1 MCYNRFID
9 WGNSVVLSPRQL
21 RGFSFGELSMKL
33 ATAIN
38 ANTYRAIVP
47 TLKLADISSASLL
60 DTLLA
65 NGVGTRK
72 DAVPYVVFYVT
83 QLPKV
88 TRKPYEGQRGWTF
101 GRGTAEQRRTDRILD
116 NIFVD
121 VEADAKKPKTSKKKD
136 KVTKLVTAYQA
147 MTAAEKRRFLASI

>member
-1 MCYNRFID
+1 
-9 WGNSVVLSPRQL
+9 
-21 RGFSFGELSMKL
+21 MKL

-38 ANTYRAIVP
+38 ARTYRAIVP

-60 DTLLA
+60 DTLLV

-72 DAVPYVVFYVT
+72 DAVPYVVFYVSELST
-83 QLPKV
+83 T

-101 GRGTAEQRRTDRILD
+101 GRGTAEQKRTDRILD

-136 KVTKLVTAYQA
+136 KVARLVAAYEG

>member
-1 MCYNRFID
+1 
-9 WGNSVVLSPRQL
+9 
-21 RGFSFGELSMKL
+21 MKL

-47 TLKLADISSASLL
+47 TLKLADIPSASLL

-136 KVTKLVTAYQA
+136 KVARLVTAYQA
-147 MTAAEKRRFLASI
+147 MTAAEKRRFLAAI

>member
-1 MCYNRFID
+1 
-9 WGNSVVLSPRQL
+9 
-21 RGFSFGELSMKL
+21 MKL
-33 ATAIN
+33 ATVATAIN
-38 ANTYRAIVP
+38 ANIYRAIVP
-47 TLKLADISSASLL
+47 TLKLADIESASLL
-60 DTLLA
+60 GALLS

-72 DAVPYVVFYVT
+72 DALPYVVFYVT
-83 QLPKV
+83 QLPNV

-101 GRGTAEQRRTDRILD
+101 GRGTAEQRRTDRILA

-136 KVTKLVTAYQA
+136 KVARLVSAYEA

>member
-1 MCYNRFID
+1 
-9 WGNSVVLSPRQL
+9 
-21 RGFSFGELSMKL
+21 MKL
-33 ATAIN
+33 ATYIN
-38 ANTYRAIVP
+38 PRTYRAIVP
-47 TLKLADISSASLL
+47 TLKLADIESASLL
-60 DTLLA
+60 DTLLS

-101 GRGTAEQRRTDRILD
+101 GRGTAEQKRTDRILD

-121 VEADAKKPKTSKKKD
+121 VNADAKKPKASKKTD
-136 KVTKLVTAYQA
+136 KVAKLVSAYEA

>member
-1 MCYNRFID
+1 
-9 WGNSVVLSPRQL
+9 
-21 RGFSFGELSMKL
+21 MKL

-38 ANTYRAIVP
+38 ARTYRAIVP

-72 DAVPYVVFYVT
+72 DAVPYVVFYVSELST
-83 QLPKV
+83 T

-101 GRGTAEQRRTDRILD
+101 GRGTAEQKRTDRILD

-121 VEADAKKPKTSKKKD
+121 VEADAKKPKTSKKTD
-136 KVTKLVTAYQA
+136 KVAQLKKGFDAL
-147 MTAAEKRRFLASI
+147 TAAERRRFLLSLNHVLVQA

>member
-1 MCYNRFID
+1 
-9 WGNSVVLSPRQL
+9 
-21 RGFSFGELSMKL
+21 MKL
-33 ATAIN
+33 ATHIN
-38 ANTYRAIVP
+38 SNIYQAIVP

-60 DTLLA
+60 DTLLK
-65 NGVGTRK
+65 NGIGTRK

-101 GRGTAEQRRTDRILD
+101 GRGTAEQKRTDRILD

-121 VEADAKKPKTSKKKD
+121 VEADARKPKKNNKTDAVS
-136 KVTKLVTAYQA
+136 KLVATYEKL
-147 MTAAEKRRFLASI
+147 TAAQKRRFLASI

>member
-1 MCYNRFID
+1 
-9 WGNSVVLSPRQL
+9 
-21 RGFSFGELSMKL
+21 MKL

-38 ANTYRAIVP
+38 TRTYRAIVP

-147 MTAAEKRRFLASI
+147 MTAAEKRRFLAAI

>member
-1 MCYNRFID
+1 
-9 WGNSVVLSPRQL
+9 
-21 RGFSFGELSMKL
+21 MKL
-33 ATAIN
+33 ATYIN
-38 ANTYRAIVP
+38 PRTYRAIVP
-47 TLKLADISSASLL
+47 TLKLADIESASLL
-60 DTLLA
+60 DVLLN

-83 QLPKV
+83 QLPNV

-101 GRGTAEQRRTDRILD
+101 GRGTAEQKRTDRILD

-121 VEADAKKPKTSKKKD
+121 VNADAKKPKASKKKD
-136 KVTKLVTAYQA
+136 KVARLVSAYEA

>member
-1 MCYNRFID
+1 
-9 WGNSVVLSPRQL
+9 
-21 RGFSFGELSMKL
+21 MKL

-60 DTLLA
+60 DTLLS

-72 DAVPYVVFYVT
+72 DAVPYVVFYVSELSST
-83 QLPKV
+83 

-101 GRGTAEQRRTDRILD
+101 GRGTAEQKRTDRILD

-121 VEADAKKPKTSKKKD
+121 VQADAKKRKTNSKTD
-136 KVTKLVTAYQA
+136 KVARLVTGFGKLN
-147 MTAAEKRRFLASI
+147 AAEKRRFLAAI

>member
-1 MCYNRFID
+1 
-9 WGNSVVLSPRQL
+9 
-21 RGFSFGELSMKL
+21 MKL

-38 ANTYRAIVP
+38 ANIYRAIVP

-60 DTLLA
+60 DTLLS

-72 DAVPYVVFYVT
+72 DAVPYVVFYVSE
-83 QLPKV
+83 LPSA

-101 GRGTAEQRRTDRILD
+101 GRGTAEQKRTDRILD

-121 VEADAKKPKTSKKKD
+121 VDADARKPKKNKKLD
-136 KVTKLVTAYQA
+136 KVARLVTAYEG

>member
-47 TLKLADISSASLL
+47 TLKLADIPSASLL

-136 KVTKLVTAYQA
+136 KVARLVTAYQA
-147 MTAAEKRRFLASI
+147 MTAAEKRRFLAAI

>member
-1 MCYNRFID
+1 
-9 WGNSVVLSPRQL
+9 
-21 RGFSFGELSMKL
+21 MKL

-38 ANTYRAIVP
+38 ANTYRAIAP

-65 NGVGTRK
+65 NGVGTRR
-72 DAVPYVVFYVT
+72 DAVPYVVFYVSELST
-83 QLPKV
+83 T

-101 GRGTAEQRRTDRILD
+101 GRGTAEQKRTDRILD

-121 VEADAKKPKTSKKKD
+121 VDADAKKPKTSKKKD

-147 MTAAEKRRFLASI
+147 MTAAEKRRFLAAI

>member
-1 MCYNRFID
+1 
-9 WGNSVVLSPRQL
+9 
-21 RGFSFGELSMKL
+21 MKL

-38 ANTYRAIVP
+38 TRTYRAIVP
-47 TLKLADISSASLL
+47 TLKLADIESATLL
-60 DTLLA
+60 DTLLS

-147 MTAAEKRRFLASI
+147 MTAAEKRRFLAAI

>member
-1 MCYNRFID
+1 
-9 WGNSVVLSPRQL
+9 
-21 RGFSFGELSMKL
+21 MKL

-38 ANTYRAIVP
+38 SNTYRAIVP
-47 TLKLADISSASLL
+47 TLKLADIESATLL
-60 DTLLA
+60 DTLLS

-101 GRGTAEQRRTDRILD
+101 GRGTAEQKRTNRILD

-121 VEADAKKPKTSKKKD
+121 VEANAKKPKTNRKTD
-136 KVTKLVTAYQA
+136 KVARLVTSFGKL
-147 MTAAEKRRFLASI
+147 TAAEKRRFLASV

>member
-1 MCYNRFID
+1 
-9 WGNSVVLSPRQL
+9 
-21 RGFSFGELSMKL
+21 MKL

-72 DAVPYVVFYVT
+72 DAVPYVVFYVSELST
-83 QLPKV
+83 T

-101 GRGTAEQRRTDRILD
+101 GRGTAEQKRTDRILD

-147 MTAAEKRRFLASI
+147 MTAAEKRRFLAAI

>member
-1 MCYNRFID
+1 
-9 WGNSVVLSPRQL
+9 
-21 RGFSFGELSMKL
+21 MKL

-38 ANTYRAIVP
+38 SNIYQAIVP

-101 GRGTAEQRRTDRILD
+101 GRGTAEQKRTDRILD

-121 VEADAKKPKTSKKKD
+121 VEAGVKKPKTNSKID
-136 KVTKLVTAYQA
+136 KVKRLVTSFGKL
-147 MTAAEKRRFLASI
+147 TAAEKRRFLASVQ

>member
-1 MCYNRFID
+1 
-9 WGNSVVLSPRQL
+9 
-21 RGFSFGELSMKL
+21 MKL
-33 ATAIN
+33 ATVATAIN
-38 ANTYRAIVP
+38 ANIYRAIVP
-47 TLKLADISSASLL
+47 TLKLADIESA
-60 DTLLA
+60 TLLETLLK
-65 NGVGTRK
+65 NGIGTRK

-101 GRGTAEQRRTDRILD
+101 GRGTAEQKRTDRILD

-121 VEADAKKPKTSKKKD
+121 VNADAKKPKTSKKKD
-136 KVTKLVTAYQA
+136 KVARLVSAYEA

>member
-1 MCYNRFID
+1 
-9 WGNSVVLSPRQL
+9 
-21 RGFSFGELSMKL
+21 MKL

-38 ANTYRAIVP
+38 SNIYQAIVP

-121 VEADAKKPKTSKKKD
+121 VEAGVKKPKTNSKTD
-136 KVTKLVTAYQA
+136 KVARLVTSFGKL
-147 MTAAEKRRFLASI
+147 TAAEKRRFLASVQ

>member
-1 MCYNRFID
+1 
-9 WGNSVVLSPRQL
+9 
-21 RGFSFGELSMKL
+21 MKL

-101 GRGTAEQRRTDRILD
+101 GRGTAEQKTHRQDSRQHLCGCAGRRKETQDQQQD
-116 NIFVD
+116 
-121 VEADAKKPKTSKKKD
+121 
-136 KVTKLVTAYQA
+136 
-147 MTAAEKRRFLASI
+147 

>member
-1 MCYNRFID
+1 
-9 WGNSVVLSPRQL
+9 
-21 RGFSFGELSMKL
+21 MKL

-38 ANTYRAIVP
+38 SNIYQAIVP

-101 GRGTAEQRRTDRILD
+101 GRGTAEQKRTDRILD

-121 VEADAKKPKTSKKKD
+121 VEAGVKKPKTNSKVD
-136 KVTKLVTAYQA
+136 KVARLVTSFGKL
-147 MTAAEKRRFLASI
+147 TAAEKRRFLASVQ

>member
-1 MCYNRFID
+1 
-9 WGNSVVLSPRQL
+9 
-21 RGFSFGELSMKL
+21 MKL

-38 ANTYRAIVP
+38 ANIYRAIVP
-47 TLKLADISSASLL
+47 TLKLADTPSASLL
-60 DTLLA
+60 DVLLN

-83 QLPKV
+83 QLPNV
-88 TRKPYEGQRGWTF
+88 TRKPYVGQRGWTF

-116 NIFVD
+116 NIFID

-136 KVTKLVTAYQA
+136 KVARLVSAYQG

>member
-1 MCYNRFID
+1 
-9 WGNSVVLSPRQL
+9 
-21 RGFSFGELSMKL
+21 MKL

-38 ANTYRAIVP
+38 ANIYRAIVP

-60 DTLLA
+60 DTLLS

-72 DAVPYVVFYVT
+72 DAVPYVVFYVSE
-83 QLPKV
+83 LPSA

-101 GRGTAEQRRTDRILD
+101 GRGTAEQKRTDRILD

-121 VEADAKKPKTSKKKD
+121 VDADAKKPKASKKTD
-136 KVTKLVTAYQA
+136 KVAQLKSAFDKLTS
-147 MTAAEKRRFLASI
+147 AERRRFLLSLNHSLVQA

>member
-1 MCYNRFID
+1 
-9 WGNSVVLSPRQL
+9 
-21 RGFSFGELSMKL
+21 MKL

-38 ANTYRAIVP
+38 ARTYRAIVP

-72 DAVPYVVFYVT
+72 DAVPYVVFYVSELST
-83 QLPKV
+83 T

-101 GRGTAEQRRTDRILD
+101 GRGTAEQKRTDRILD

-136 KVTKLVTAYQA
+136 KVARLVTAYQA
-147 MTAAEKRRFLASI
+147 MTAAEKRRFLAAI

>member
-1 MCYNRFID
+1 
-9 WGNSVVLSPRQL
+9 
-21 RGFSFGELSMKL
+21 MKL

-38 ANTYRAIVP
+38 TRTYRAIVP
-47 TLKLADISSASLL
+47 TLKLADIESATLL
-60 DTLLA
+60 DTLLS

-121 VEADAKKPKTSKKKD
+121 VNKDTPKRKKPKTNSKSD
-136 KVTKLVTAYQA
+136 KVARLVTSFSKL
-147 MTAAEKRRFLASI
+147 TAAEKRRFLASV

>member
-1 MCYNRFID
+1 
-9 WGNSVVLSPRQL
+9 
-21 RGFSFGELSMKL
+21 MKL
-33 ATAIN
+33 ATVATAIN
-38 ANTYRAIVP
+38 ANIYRAIVP
-47 TLKLADISSASLL
+47 TLKLADIESATLL
-60 DTLLA
+60 DTLLS

-121 VEADAKKPKTSKKKD
+121 VNADAKKPKASKKLD
-136 KVTKLVTAYQA
+136 KVAQLKSSFDKL
-147 MTAAEKRRFLASI
+147 TAAERRRFLLSLNHVLVQA

>member
-1 MCYNRFID
+1 LCYNRFID

>member
-1 MCYNRFID
+1 
-9 WGNSVVLSPRQL
+9 
-21 RGFSFGELSMKL
+21 MKL

-38 ANTYRAIVP
+38 SNTYRAIVP

-101 GRGTAEQRRTDRILD
+101 GRGTAEQKRTDRILD

-121 VEADAKKPKTSKKKD
+121 VEAGVKKPKTNSKVD
-136 KVTKLVTAYQA
+136 KVARLVTSFGKL
-147 MTAAEKRRFLASI
+147 TAAEKRRFLASVQ

>member
-1 MCYNRFID
+1 
-9 WGNSVVLSPRQL
+9 
-21 RGFSFGELSMKL
+21 MKL

-136 KVTKLVTAYQA
+136 KVARLVTAYQA
-147 MTAAEKRRFLASI
+147 MTAAEKRRFLAAI

>member
-1 MCYNRFID
+1 
-9 WGNSVVLSPRQL
+9 
-21 RGFSFGELSMKL
+21 MKL

-47 TLKLADISSASLL
+47 TLKLADIESASLL
-60 DTLLA
+60 DTLLS

-121 VEADAKKPKTSKKKD
+121 VNKDTPKRKKPKTNSKSD
-136 KVTKLVTAYQA
+136 KVARLVTSFSKL
-147 MTAAEKRRFLASI
+147 TAAEKRRFLASV

>member
-1 MCYNRFID
+1 
-9 WGNSVVLSPRQL
+9 
-21 RGFSFGELSMKL
+21 MKL

-38 ANTYRAIVP
+38 ARTYRAIVP
-47 TLKLADISSASLL
+47 TLKLADIPSARLL
-60 DTLLA
+60 DTLLV

-72 DAVPYVVFYVT
+72 DAVPYVVFYVSELST
-83 QLPKV
+83 T

-101 GRGTAEQRRTDRILD
+101 GRGNAEQKRTDRILD

-121 VEADAKKPKTSKKKD
+121 VEADAKKPKTSKEKD

-147 MTAAEKRRFLASI
+147 MTAAEKRRFLAAI